1 MISPLGLIV
10 ISPSE
15 VFILCVSGIGVF
27 GVTVPV
33 VVAKATSDNPVAPA
47 GPVAPVA
54 PWIPCMPCGPC
65 SPVAPVG
72 PVAPVTP

>member
-33 VVAKATSDNPVAPA
+33 DEAKATSD
-47 GPVAPVA
+47 
-54 PWIPCMPCGPC
+54 I
-65 SPVAPVG
+65 PVAPVG